1 MLLKCGGRGLASA
14 HAKGQPD
21 LLCGMGAQAHAD
33 QLHVHSQHTQSHP
46 VMVQA
51 VVQAQSFQAKA
62 QSLEKAAEAQNLQ
75 ARTPGLTVLSLV
87 PVIYRI
93 VLFRSVCDIEV

>member
-1 MLLKCGGRGLASA
+1 MA
-14 HAKGQPD
+14 
-21 LLCGMGAQAHAD
+21 AQAHAD

-75 ARTPGLTVLSLV
+75 ARAPLLVVLSLV
-87 PVIYRI
+87 PLMLRCCASQEWYGV
-93 VLFRSVCDIEV
+93 EV